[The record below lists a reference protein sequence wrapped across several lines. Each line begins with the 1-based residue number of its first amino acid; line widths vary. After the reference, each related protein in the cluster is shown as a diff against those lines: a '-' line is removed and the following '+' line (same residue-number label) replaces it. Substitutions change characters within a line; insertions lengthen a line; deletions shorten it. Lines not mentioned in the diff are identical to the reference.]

1 MLAVFLRVENLCS
14 IPSLL
19 RVFTINWCLILS
31 NVFFF
36 GLYWY
41 DLMVCLDY
49 SVTLMDHT
57 DWFLAV
63 KILNSWKKPILSW
76 FISVWNYP
84 WVQLANIIWGY
95 MISDVGLQSYFF
107 VMSLPSFLFVFYW
120 PPEMSFEVS
129 SPPLWQNLGNIH
141 VIPLKQNPPV
151 SPFGSGIFPCCNI
164 FKLRNQFLYY
174 VWGYSDLQFL
184 LVSILQND
192 FSSLSSELLEVTREN
207 WKKASVYFS
216 LFPGISVRLCS
227 GPAPENHCLTYTV
240 RRLVV
245 SAQPRLLF
253 PLLFLALWEGQ
264 ARHQVLLEARGTLTP
279 GPHSILVTPRA
290 PACQTSS
297 SWRVAGMRG
306 QSWPW
311 AATPAGPSTQ
321 VLCHHSAVLRHL

>member
-107 VMSLPSFLFVFYW
+107 VMSLPSFLFVFYCLLKW
-120 PPEMSFEVS
+120 VLKCVRNGEARRRQRWE
-129 SPPLWQNLGNIH
+129 QRD
-141 VIPLKQNPPV
+141 LKQV
-151 SPFGSGIFPCCNI
+151 SGGTEWP
-164 FKLRNQFLYY
+164 RA
-174 VWGYSDLQFL
+174 
-184 LVSILQND
+184 
-192 FSSLSSELLEVTREN
+192 LSREN
-207 WKKASVYFS
+207 SGSPAS
-216 LFPGISVRLCS
+216 
-227 GPAPENHCLTYTV
+227 
-240 RRLVV
+240 
-245 SAQPRLLF
+245 
-253 PLLFLALWEGQ
+253 
-264 ARHQVLLEARGTLTP
+264 
-279 GPHSILVTPRA
+279 
-290 PACQTSS
+290 
-297 SWRVAGMRG
+297 
-306 QSWPW
+306 
-311 AATPAGPSTQ
+311 
-321 VLCHHSAVLRHL
+321 